1 MLLLGVARDQ
11 IKLAEGVKL
20 GVLVGG
26 GARHLRLH
34 LIGLAGVGVRVHMA
48 DSVVANVVAMDAAGP

>member
-11 IKLAEGVKL
+11 IQLAEGVEL
-20 GVLVGG
+20 GVLVRG

-34 LIGLAGVGVRVHMA
+34 LTGLAGVGVRVQMA
-48 DSVVANVVAMDAAGP
+48 DSVVANVVAVDAAGP